1 MSSTPSP
8 PGLSTPP
15 LRRAP
20 GTVQFGVSPGK
31 GLVVGGLTADEV
43 DLICSWGRPG
53 QVVGMPERRRR
64 AMTPSARLSRV
75 MAQLDAAGL
84 LRPANQPEP
93 TTADVT
99 VLGTGPLAETITA
112 VISEVVT
119 TAHQV
124 RLNAGAA
131 AASGRLP
138 QRGDLAILVSPRAL
152 SHVAGR
158 PWRDLGVAHLPV
170 IWERE
175 SATVGPL
182 VTPGGPCLECLDLAR
197 AERDPVW
204 PELIHQLTVLPDVAP
219 TQIDPA
225 LRTTCAGLTAMLAAA
240 HLRGAGWPPGL
251 ALEIALPDPE
261 VRYRRWSRHPRCRG
275 CRDQMAS

>member
-1 MSSTPSP
+1 MSSTPLP
-8 PGLSTPP
+8 PGLSAPA

-43 DLICSWGRPG
+43 ELICSWGRPG
-53 QVVGMPERRRR
+53 HVVGMPERRRR
-64 AMTPSARLSRV
+64 NTPTLRLNRV
-75 MAQLDAAGL
+75 LAQLEAAGL
-84 LRPANQPEP
+84 LRPAQDPQPAR
-93 TTADVT
+93 ADVT
-99 VLGTGPLAETITA
+99 ILGTGPLAETITA
-112 VISEVVT
+112 VLSEVVT
-119 TAHQV
+119 RAHQV
-124 RLNAGAA
+124 RADVTTAA
-131 AASGRLP
+131 DSGRLP
-138 QRGDLAILVSPRAL
+138 QHGDLAILVAPRAL
-152 SHVAGR
+152 SHLAGR
-158 PWRDLGVAHLPV
+158 PWQELGVAHLPV

-182 VTPGGPCLECLDLAR
+182 ITPSGPCLECLDLAR

-204 PELIHQLTVLPDVAP
+204 PELVHQLTVSPDVP
-219 TQIDPA
+219 PGQIDPA
-225 LRTTCAGLTAMLAAA
+225 LRTTCAGLTAMLAIA